1 MSKTMSKI
9 ITIEVSRYRPEID
22 AKPWLQS
29 FQVEWTQDMSVL
41 DALAQIKDEQA
52 PELAY
57 RWSCRMEVCGSC
69 GMVINGEPKL
79 ACSTFVRDFCRLRQN
94 HGRATGSLSD

>member
-41 DALAQIKDEQA
+41 DAPFDVVK
-52 PELAY
+52 
-57 RWSCRMEVCGSC
+57 
-69 GMVINGEPKL
+69 NGYFTKN
-79 ACSTFVRDFCRLRQN
+79 S
-94 HGRATGSLSD
+94 SIYW